1 MNKNVKPM
9 LPSDLKKF
17 INFLN
22 RNTDPSETEY
32 RQYLVRAGIH
42 WAVDDH
48 KISNEVAEYLSNK
61 YLDHNYIPWS
71 MREYTDDNPDDK

>member
-1 MNKNVKPM
+1 M

-48 KISNEVAEYLSNK
+48 KISNEVAKKLSDEYLASD
-61 YLDHNYIPWS
+61 YVPWS
-71 MREYTDDNPDDK
+71 MRENVEHNNFDSN